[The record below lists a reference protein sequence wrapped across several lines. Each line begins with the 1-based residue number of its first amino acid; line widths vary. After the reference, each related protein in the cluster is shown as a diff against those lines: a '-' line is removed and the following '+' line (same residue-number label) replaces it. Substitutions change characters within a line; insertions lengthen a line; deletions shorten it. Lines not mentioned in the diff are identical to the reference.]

1 MEGQDFLKI
10 FFQHS
15 TTSLND
21 VPSRK
26 GGTFGTFCIIVTR
39 NNNRQNN
46 FRMSLKYLYKTMYV
60 LCLQTCAVKYAVI
73 EI

>member
-1 MEGQDFLKI
+1 MEDQDFLKI

-26 GGTFGTFCIIVTR
+26 GGTFGTACIATIKIKSDM
-39 NNNRQNN
+39 
-46 FRMSLKYLYKTMYV
+46 F
-60 LCLQTCAVKYAVI
+60 
-73 EI
+73 

>member
-26 GGTFGTFCIIVTR
+26 GGNFGTPCIKCLAGA
-39 NNNRQNN
+39 RQGCLLGQKF
-46 FRMSLKYLYKTMYV
+46 FRQYVNDYILNDWTNGFTLK
-60 LCLQTCAVKYAVI
+60 
-73 EI
+73 